1 MKRDGAHDDQ
11 PHYTI
16 IFKPTIWRFTGG
28 GGDKQVRHRR
38 KFGAWI

>member
-1 MKRDGAHDDQ
+1 MKRGGAHDDQ

-16 IFKPTIWRFTGG
+16 IFRPTIWRFTGG
-28 GGDKQVRHRR
+28 GDKQGGHRG